1 MGKVGMIA
9 GGLVIGCAQI
19 IAMGILLS
27 IGFHLGTRIVE
38 KIEKK
43 KA

>member
-1 MGKVGMIA
+1 MGRVGMIA
-9 GGLVIGCAQI
+9 GGLIIGCAQI

-27 IGFHLGTRIVE
+27 IGFHLGNKIVE

-43 KA
+43 KT

>member
-1 MGKVGMIA
+1 MGRIGMIA

-27 IGFHLGTRIVE
+27 IGFHLGTKIVE
-38 KIEKK
+38 RIEKK